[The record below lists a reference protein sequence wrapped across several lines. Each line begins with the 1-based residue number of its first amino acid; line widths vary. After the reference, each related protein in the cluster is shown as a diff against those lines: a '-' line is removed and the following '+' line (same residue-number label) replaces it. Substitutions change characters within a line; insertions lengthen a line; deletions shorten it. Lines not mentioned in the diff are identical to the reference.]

1 MSEPDETTPEQADE
15 AREEALARPDAPVA
29 PTGLEQPV
37 EAAGAPEASAQDGLD
52 EEAADRTGAGGD
64 GTDEDDQLT
73 DGLGAPTL
81 AAALEA
87 LLLVTDE
94 PLDVPTLAALV
105 RRTTAEVDQTLR
117 AVAAEYDE
125 DGRGFE
131 LREVA
136 GGWRFYT
143 RADCSDIVERFV
155 RDGQQARLTQAAL
168 ETLAVVAYKQPVS
181 RARISAVRGVNVD
194 GVIRTLTSR
203 GLVAEAGHDP
213 TSQAILYRTTDLFL
227 ERLGV
232 SDLGDLPPLADYL
245 PDIELLD
252 ALADEM

>member
-1 MSEPDETTPEQADE
+1 MSEPDVPTADGT
-15 AREEALARPDAPVA
+15 EEAPQEAQEAVTAPEESTDAPSGA
-29 PTGLEQPV
+29 
-37 EAAGAPEASAQDGLD
+37 EAAEAPADGP
-52 EEAADRTGAGGD
+52 AGDLD
-64 GTDEDDQLT
+64 GTDEDDQPA
-73 DGLGAPTL
+73 DSLGAPTL
-81 AAALEA
+81 SAALEA

-94 PLDVPTLAALV
+94 PLDVPTLATLV
-105 RRTTAEVDQTLR
+105 RRPTDEVLGTLR
-117 AVAAEYDE
+117 EVAASYDA

-131 LREVA
+131 LREVS

-143 RADCSDIVERFV
+143 RADCSEIVERFV

-203 GLVAEAGHDP
+203 GLIAEAGHDP

-232 SDLGDLPPLADYL
+232 SDLAELPPLADYL